1 MPRGIP
7 NKKQKLH
14 NVQSPL
20 PTYTGYEQLKAVLTD
35 ALDQA
40 AVGKGRERHAQ
51 DKPFHVQPM
60 QQISELINSSD
71 GMRYQAMKK
80 LQESGRMEKD
90 PAIRELLGVIV
101 YTAGL
106 VIYLNNQ
113 K

>member
-7 NKKQKLH
+7 NKK
-14 NVQSPL
+14 NQSPL
-20 PTYTGYEQLKAVLTD
+20 PAYAGYEQLRAVLTD